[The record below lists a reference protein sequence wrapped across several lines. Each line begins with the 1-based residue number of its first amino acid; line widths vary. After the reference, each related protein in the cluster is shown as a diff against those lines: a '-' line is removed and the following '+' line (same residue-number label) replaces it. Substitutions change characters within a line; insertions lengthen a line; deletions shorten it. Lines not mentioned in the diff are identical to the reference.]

1 MSAFRRVRFSPTAY
15 DRAPVSYVSCVSS
28 QRSTRATP
36 KPGGLISRLLAPT
49 FLATVL
55 FTTGACSHESD
66 GSHPDTISS
75 AATLSEDSAVEHLSP
90 QIVAT
95 YPWNPE
101 SFTQGVEVDEGRN
114 LIVGTGLY
122 GESRIYRSTLNGEE
136 TDSHRLPQQFFG
148 EGITIH
154 ADKVWQLTWKSG
166 TAFERRRNDLSV
178 IKTVDYEGQG
188 WGICSDG
195 ERLIMSDGS
204 GTLVFRDPESFE
216 QIGSV
221 NVTIDGQSTTNLNE
235 LDCSEDGSV
244 YANVWQTDQIFRIDP
259 ASGAVTGVIDTAGAF
274 DARFRPGADV
284 LNGVAHI
291 PDSDRYL
298 LTGKKWDTAYEVRFV
313 TTVT

>member
-1 MSAFRRVRFSPTAY
+1 M
-15 DRAPVSYVSCVSS
+15 
-28 QRSTRATP
+28 
-36 KPGGLISRLLAPT
+36 
-49 FLATVL
+49 
-55 FTTGACSHESD
+55 
-66 GSHPDTISS
+66 SHPDTISG
-75 AATLSEDSAVEHLSP
+75 AATLPEDAAIEHLSP

-95 YPWNPE
+95 YAWNPE

-122 GESRIYRSTLNGEE
+122 GESRIYRATLNGEE

-154 ADKVWQLTWKSG
+154 GDKVWQLTWKSG

-178 IKTVDYEGQG
+178 IKTVNYEGQG

-204 GTLVFRDPESFE
+204 GTLVFRHPESFE

-221 NVTIDGQSTTNLNE
+221 NVTIDGQPTTYLNE
-235 LDCSEDGSV
+235 LDCSEDGSI
-244 YANVWQTDQIFRIDP
+244 YANVWQTDHILRIDP
-259 ASGAVTGVIDTAGAF
+259 ASGDVTGVIDTAGAF

-284 LNGVAHI
+284 LNGIAHI
-291 PDSDRYL
+291 PGSDRYL

-313 TTVT
+313 PTVT